1 MKVMMNKKLKILV
14 VDDTDANLSLL
25 EKFIHKR
32 GHETILAID
41 GLQGIKRFKEHQPD
55 LVLMDVMMPEMD
67 GYESTRQIRE
77 LCGDQ
82 WVPIIF
88 MSAKVSI
95 GDQVKGLEAG
105 GDDYLTKPV
114 NLKILDAKINAMQRI
129 VEMRQALAEQAEELG
144 HYRENAEEEKA
155 TARDLMAYMTRAGTF
170 TDEVLDT
177 WILPAEHMSGDM
189 VAATKTA
196 DGRLYVM
203 VADATGHG
211 LLAAMMQLPV
221 SQAFYTM
228 ANKGYTLASIVTSM
242 NSQLRS
248 LVPRDRFVAAT
259 LVMVDQR
266 NQFLEIWNGG
276 SPEALFVT
284 PDGKIEKRFASRAQ
298 ALGVMGENEFSPY
311 TEIYQWNTPGELLIY
326 SDGAPDALDAN
337 GEAFGDARLEQAVL
351 GQTESTTCQSLT
363 KALKTYLQAKP
374 GQDDIS
380 VVSIKCLAGEP

>member
-1 MKVMMNKKLKILV
+1 MKDKKLKILV
-14 VDDTDANLSLL
+14 VDDTEANLSLL
-25 EKFIHKR
+25 EKFILKR
-32 GHETILAID
+32 GHEVILATN
-41 GLQGIKRFKEHQPD
+41 GVLGVECFREQRPD

-67 GYESTRQIRE
+67 GYEATLQIRE
-77 LCGDQ
+77 LSGDQ
-82 WVPIIF
+82 WIPIIF

-95 GDQVKGLEAG
+95 EDQVKGLDVG

-114 NLKILDAKINAMQRI
+114 NLKILDAKIKAMQRI
-129 VEMRQALAEQAEELG
+129 AEMRHALAEQARELG
-144 HYRENAEEEKA
+144 HYRENAEEEKN
-155 TARDLMAYMTRAGTF
+155 TAKDLMAHMTRAGEL

-177 WILPAEHMSGDM
+177 WILPAEHMSGDL
-189 VAATKTA
+189 VAAAKTT

-221 SQAFYTM
+221 SQVFYTM
-228 ANKGYTLASIVTSM
+228 ANKAFSLPSMVTAM

-248 LVPRDRFVAAT
+248 LVPRDRFIAAT

-276 SPEALFVT
+276 SPPALFVT
-284 PDGKIEKRFASRAQ
+284 PEGVIKKRFVSRAQ
-298 ALGVMGENEFSPY
+298 PLGVMGENDFSPY
-311 TEIYQWNTPGELLIY
+311 TEIYQWSTPGELLMY
-326 SDGAPDALDAN
+326 SDGAPDALDNN

-351 GQTESTTCQSLT
+351 SQAEATMCQSLAN
-363 KALKTYLQAKP
+363 ALTVYLQGKP

-380 VVSIKCLAGEP
+380 AVSIQCLTAGT